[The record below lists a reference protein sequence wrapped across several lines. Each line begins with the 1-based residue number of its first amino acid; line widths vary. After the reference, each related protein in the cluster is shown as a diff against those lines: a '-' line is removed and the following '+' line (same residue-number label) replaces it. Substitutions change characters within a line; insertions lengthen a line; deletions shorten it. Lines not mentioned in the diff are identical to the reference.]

1 MMSESGVEIVRDTG
15 DNSIDESNNAENG
28 VTSRE
33 RVAQTLSGALPV
45 SRKRRI
51 ARVSTEGEEEG
62 STDMLVRALDRAIR
76 WNAFLFSVNLLW
88 AEIIKSVYGNDIDMD
103 SDTVIGA
110 RNKIFDNTKAYK
122 WNVLRSM
129 EVSVNSF
136 SKMKGRAS
144 NLRK

>member
-62 STDMLVRALDRAIR
+62 STDMLVNRAIR

-110 RNKIFDNTKAYK
+110 RKKIFDNTKAYK